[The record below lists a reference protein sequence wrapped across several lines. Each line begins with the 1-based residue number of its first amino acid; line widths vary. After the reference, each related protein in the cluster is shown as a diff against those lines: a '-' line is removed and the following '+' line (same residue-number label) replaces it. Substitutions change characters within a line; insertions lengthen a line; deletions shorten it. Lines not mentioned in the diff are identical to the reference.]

1 MENFMTVR
9 SHGNG
14 QFTYEQFARI
24 GENVVFEPG
33 ALIFHPENIEL
44 GSHIYV
50 GHYAILKGYYK
61 NKMVIGSG
69 TWIGQFCF
77 FHSAGGITIGQNVG
91 IGPSVQILTSVHTE
105 DGPCKPIIHSTLKF
119 APVVI
124 EDDCDI
130 GVGTIILP
138 GVTIGKG
145 AQVGAGAVVTD
156 SVLPYAVVAGVPA
169 RTLRM
174 RIE

>member
-1 MENFMTVR
+1 MTVR

-105 DGPCKPIIHSTLKF
+105 EGPRKPIIHSTLKF

>member
-1 MENFMTVR
+1 MTVR
-9 SHGNG
+9 SHGSG
-14 QFTYEQFARI
+14 QFTYEQFACI

-33 ALIFHPENIEL
+33 ALVFHPENIEL

-61 NKMVIGSG
+61 SKMMIGSG
-69 TWIGQFCF
+69 TWIGQYCF

-91 IGPSVQILTSVHTE
+91 IGPSVQILTSVHAE
-105 DGPCKPIIHSTLKF
+105 EGRSQPIMHSKLKF
-119 APVVI
+119 APVTI

-145 AQVGAGAVVTD
+145 VQVGAGAVITD
-156 SVLPYAVVAGVPA
+156 SVPPYAVVAGVPA

-174 RIE
+174 RAE